1 MRRHPGITCRP
12 IWMSLKRETQPLL
25 VSPVLTPFKS
35 SSNASISLSLSLVL
49 TLTWEGSISPQSTWL
64 NPNVMELAKAQD
76 FVSCLLTL
84 DWISGGSRRFSSQG
98 FNHHSLIGDLNPA
111 DLVEMDCNTAE
122 RGWPHFSL
130 SWVESALPQRK
141 VSRHCGEDFEKE
153 SCSELSG
160 SFVKHICSVHKH
172 TFPDDSSLGGGW
184 HRGRHL
190 DPEDCWCSGS
200 FVTKHLYR
208 PEYESC
214 SYSSSAS
221 GRSKHKKDKE
231 CCSSIRSISH
241 N

>member
-153 SCSELSG
+153 SRSELSG

-172 TFPDDSSLGGGW
+172 TFPDDSSLGGGGAPGEAFRS
-184 HRGRHL
+184 RGL
-190 DPEDCWCSGS
+190 LMLQELCD
-200 FVTKHLYR
+200 K
-208 PEYESC
+208 
-214 SYSSSAS
+214 AS
-221 GRSKHKKDKE
+221 IQAGIWKLLLQLFCQRKE
-231 CCSSIRSISH
+231 QTQKG
-241 N
+241 